1 MDEIV
6 YTYSEERVNHH
17 AGVFMRKV
25 VVYRWRFRLFLS
37 LILLTIVLV
46 GASVSG
52 HVRRLLAIRMDLP
65 RTESFRSMKLS
76 DGLLQSSAMLEEKTG
91 WPIGRVL
98 LLEFAENHAVFP
110 QTMPETEKLK
120 EMDEWLVR
128 WRPREY
134 QALEDAFGAV
144 WDDVSCFPVKCE
156 AGYENSWMARRT
168 YGGERGHEGT
178 DLMPPS
184 DQSGVYP
191 VFSVTEGVVEKMG
204 WLPKGGYRVG
214 VRSPSGGY
222 FYYAHL
228 SEYAQGLSQGQSV
241 EAGQLLGYMGD
252 TGYGPEGTT
261 GKFKVHLHFGIYI
274 NTQEGEELSVNPY
287 WVLRYLEMNK
297 T

>member
-1 MDEIV
+1 M
-6 YTYSEERVNHH
+6 R
-17 AGVFMRKV
+17 RKV
-25 VVYRWRFRLFLS
+25 VTYRWHRRLFLCG
-37 LILLTIVLV
+37 ILLAAALV
-46 GASVSG
+46 GISVFG
-52 HVRRLLAIRMDLP
+52 HVRRLSAIRENLP
-65 RTESFRSMKLS
+65 KTETFRSMELS
-76 DGLLQSSAMLEEKTG
+76 GKILREGAALAEESGWPLGRILLLDFAANRAAFPQDQPELADLEE
-91 WPIGRVL
+91 
-98 LLEFAENHAVFP
+98 
-110 QTMPETEKLK
+110 
-120 EMDEWLVR
+120 MDAWLVR

-134 QALEDAFGAV
+134 QILEEAFDAV
-144 WDDVSCFPVKCE
+144 WGDVSCFPVKCE

-191 VFSVTEGVVEKMG
+191 VFSVTDGVVEKMG

-228 SEYAQGLSQGQSV
+228 SEYAPELLEGQRV

-287 WVLRYLEMNK
+287 WVLRYLEMGGK
-297 T
+297 